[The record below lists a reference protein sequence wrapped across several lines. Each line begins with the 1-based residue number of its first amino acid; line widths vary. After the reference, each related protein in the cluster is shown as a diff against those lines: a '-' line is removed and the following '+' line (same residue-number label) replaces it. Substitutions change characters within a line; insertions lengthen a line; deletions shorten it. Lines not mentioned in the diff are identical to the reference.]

1 MSFQDVNTRRGRL
14 AAIGLLTALAAVPLA
29 PLCADPLPPSGPPVA
44 TGLDNPKGLRF
55 GLDGSLY
62 IAEAGHGGS
71 GACVISAEQQE
82 VCFGATGAIT
92 QVKNGV
98 QRRIVTGLPS
108 LAGADGFAAT
118 GPHDV
123 SALGNG
129 ILFVPI
135 GLGNA
140 PAATAPGS
148 VLAGSGLGTLIRA
161 NGRSGHWTTV
171 ADLAAYEGANDP
183 DGSGP
188 DTNPFGALALPGR
201 TFVVDSGA
209 NAILKVT
216 PWGTSTF
223 AVFADELV
231 PAPDFLGLP
240 PGAQIPMQAVPTAI
254 ARDPRGNLYVGRL
267 TGFPFPVGGAQVVE
281 LTPAGEQVHSIDG
294 FTNVVDLTFGPDGS
308 LYVVEISQS
317 SLLSGAMD
325 GAVWKVDPAAA
336 SKDEAELIAE
346 VQAPGGAAFGPDG
359 NLYVTAG
366 TVVPASAGGGVVLR
380 FDLH

>member
-1 MSFQDVNTRRGRL
+1 MSLEDRNTRGRL
-14 AAIGLLTALAAVPLA
+14 AAIGLLAALVAAPLA
-29 PLCADPLPPSGPPVA
+29 PVCADPLPPSGPPVA
-44 TGLDNPKGLRF
+44 TGLDNPKGLTF
-55 GLDGSLY
+55 GPDGSLY
-62 IAEAGHGGS
+62 IAEAGHGGT
-71 GACVISAEQQE
+71 GACVTSAEHQQ
-82 VCFGATGAIT
+82 VCLGATGAVT

-108 LAGADGFAAT
+108 LAGEDGFAAT

-123 SALGNG
+123 SAIGNG
-129 ILFVPI
+129 TLLVPI

-140 PAATAPGS
+140 PAATAPGGA
-148 VLAGSGLGTLIRA
+148 LADSGLGTLIRV
-161 NGRSGHWTTV
+161 NGRSGRWTTV

-183 DGSGP
+183 DGGAL

-201 TFVVDSGA
+201 TFVADAGA
-209 NAILKVT
+209 NAVLKVT

-254 ARDPRGNLYVGRL
+254 ARGPRGNLYVSRL
-267 TGFPFPVGGAQVVE
+267 TGFPFPVGGSQVVVF
-281 LTPAGEQVHSIDG
+281 TPTGQQIHTITG
-294 FTNVVDLTFGPDGS
+294 FTNVVDLTFGPDGY

-317 SLLSGAMD
+317 GLLSGKMD
-325 GAVWKVDPAAA
+325 GAVWKVDPTAD
-336 SKDEAELIAE
+336 SRDEAELIAE
-346 VQAPGGAAFGPDG
+346 VEAPGGAAFGRDG
-359 NLYVTAG
+359 DLYVTAG
-366 TVVPASAGGGVVLR
+366 TVVPESAGGGVVLR

>member
-140 PAATAPGS
+140 PQLPRPVAFCRERAGHADPGERPFRPLDHRGRPGGLRRRERS
-148 VLAGSGLGTLIRA
+148 RRQRTGHQPLRRAG
-161 NGRSGHWTTV
+161 V
-171 ADLAAYEGANDP
+171 A
-183 DGSGP
+183 GP
-188 DTNPFGALALPGR
+188 DFRRRLRRQRDPQS
-201 TFVVDSGA
+201 DS
-209 NAILKVT
+209 
-216 PWGTSTF
+216 WGTSTF

-254 ARDPRGNLYVGRL
+254 ARGPAATSTSAGSPAFRSRRRRAGGGTHPGGRAGPQHRRLHQRRRPHLRAGRIAVRGGDLPVQPALRGDGRRRL
-267 TGFPFPVGGAQVVE
+267 
-281 LTPAGEQVHSIDG
+281 
-294 FTNVVDLTFGPDGS
+294 
-308 LYVVEISQS
+308 
-317 SLLSGAMD
+317 
-325 GAVWKVDPAAA
+325 KVDPAAA

-346 VQAPGGAAFGPDG
+346 VQAPAALPSAR
-359 NLYVTAG
+359 TA
-366 TVVPASAGGGVVLR
+366 TST
-380 FDLH
+380 